1 MRILAISDMHNNV
14 ACVRKL
20 RAQEPNAYDVIA
32 IPGDIGTHRRAE
44 IFETLRTFKCP
55 IVFVHGNWDREDD
68 VVSGRRTHLVHLRV
82 VRVGKLAFTGYSF
95 GGPAPAG
102 MGASAGYAEY
112 ARRCR
117 SVLRETLRKASVDL
131 RRCVLLAHDRAT
143 HLDREFPGLLLHL
156 YGHIHTFDV
165 RERAGTTYVNTSAL
179 DRILSVAPKRGRR
192 RVRYVNAGNYAV
204 IEVGRNGK
212 IAVECRIL
220 ERNYQKWM
228 VLDPATAANG
238 AMGGELIPED
248 SIFGDNVRSGP
259 LGDLSAAKP
268 ITGGGRLESA

>member
-1 MRILAISDMHNNV
+1 MSQVPFADLAEMRILAISDMHNNV

-32 IPGDIGTHRRAE
+32 SPGDIGTHRAAE

-68 VVSGRRTHLVHLRV
+68 VFGGRRTHLVHLRAV
-82 VRVGKLAFTGYSF
+82 KVGKLSFAGYSF
-95 GGPAPAG
+95 DGPAPDG
-102 MGASAGYAEY
+102 MGANAGHAEY

-117 SVLRETLRKASVDL
+117 AVVRAAIRENGIDL

-156 YGHIHTFDV
+156 YGHVHTFDV

-179 DRILSVAPKRGRR
+179 DRILPVASKRNRR
-192 RVRYVNAGNYAV
+192 QVRYVNAGNYAV
-204 IEVGRNGK
+204 IEVGRNGE

-220 ERNYQKWM
+220 ERNYQKWN
-228 VLDPATAANG
+228 VLGLRSTVNG
-238 AMGGELIPED
+238 PMGGELIPED
-248 SIFGDNVRSGP
+248 AIFGDNVRFPVHSN
-259 LGDLSAAKP
+259 D
-268 ITGGGRLESA
+268 